1 MTTWL
6 EHVKNVKKQNGG
18 LQLKDILKLAS
29 KTYKKGGGDSSGIVP
44 ASEYKN
50 DHYGTV
56 GTSDS
61 RTPDQNQLVDPY
73 VGGGKKKRRKSQKK
87 RKRRNKSKKS
97 RRRKT
102 KKSRRKSSK
111 K

>member
-29 KTYKKGGGDSSGIVP
+29 KTYKKGGGDSSVVVP
-44 ASEYKN
+44 ASEYEDN
-50 DHYGTV
+50 PYRTLG
-56 GTSDS
+56 
-61 RTPDQNQLVDPY
+61 TPDSNQPVDPS

-87 RKRRNKSKKS
+87 RKLRNKSKKS

>member
-29 KTYKKGGGDSSGIVP
+29 KTYKKGGGFSSDVVP

-56 GTSDS
+56 D
-61 RTPDQNQLVDPY
+61 PNQPVDPS

-87 RKRRNKSKKS
+87 RKLRNKSKKS